1 MGPKSRAPLTLPSPL
16 WGEVALNR
24 EAKASPTHREMKKML
39 KNLFLKNLCN
49 HFLKSVQSRE
59 REVVFQSSLDFFL
72 TD

>member
-59 REVVFQSSLDFFL
+59 REVFFRAL
-72 TD
+72 WIFS